1 MRNWLFSR
9 ITLAAALLLASTHI
23 WAQPNIRVDENFD
36 SNISGWKVGKS
47 DDLLAKVDSGAYRIV
62 VKKEGERFFSTRK
75 YFLEKEKD
83 YQITSEFFIDTSATT
98 GYFGLIWGAKSGKDM
113 YCLLVRDTVWA
124 LRVYVGGKSKTLA
137 KGGIQGGTDGNFAYQ
152 IEKKTETY
160 RIRLNEEEI
169 YKGEEL
175 PLMGGHFGYLAFD
188 PVDVRV
194 HNLTLK
200 TASEIPILTNL
211 PVGLKKRNLGKAIN
225 SAQPEKLPVISPDG
239 NYLFFTVKEDSLMD
253 KVYFAKRESREKWSK
268 RKKMPWPVNVEN
280 SSSGI
285 FSVSSDNN
293 TLFMNGKYEDSVY
306 VGKGI
311 SYLVRGENGWESPKN
326 IEIEDYNNEGKF
338 VEHNLSADGKTLLH
352 SLVDDKSME
361 GSYDLYVS
369 FRINDST
376 WTKPLNLG
384 KGINTAG
391 DEISPFLAP
400 DTKTLYFSTDGRK
413 GFGSADIFMSR
424 RLDDSWTK
432 WSTPM
437 NLGPDINTEE
447 WDGYFGV
454 DARGLYAY
462 FTSKSNSLG
471 STDIFQ
477 MVVPPIARPQP
488 VVILRGKVKNA
499 STGKPLAAT
508 VICRDLLTDE
518 IIGMA
523 RSAPKNGAY
532 KIVLPKGRHY
542 SFEATKDG
550 YFSIRGNLD
559 VSILEDFKEQRRDLS
574 LVPLKE
580 GQNILL
586 NNVFFDPGKATLRE
600 ESKPELERVCVLL
613 KAHPEMEIEVA
624 GHTYDMRESQTN
636 LELSQKRAEEVRK
649 FILRCGLGGERVVA
663 KGYGESR
670 PLDEDQLNGNCHK
683 DKRVELVISTF

>member
-1 MRNWLFSR
+1 M
-9 ITLAAALLLASTHI
+9 LATCLLLTVPDI
-23 WAQPNIRVDENFD
+23 QAQSNIRVDERFE

-47 DDLLAKVDSGAYRIV
+47 DDLLAKVDSGVYRIV
-62 VKKEGERFFSTRK
+62 VKNKGERFFSTRK
-75 YFLEKEKD
+75 YFLEKEED
-83 YQITSEFFIDTSATT
+83 YHISTEFFIDTSATS

-113 YCLLVRDTVWA
+113 YCLLVRDTIWA
-124 LRVYVGGKSKTLA
+124 IRVYTGGKSKTLTKGA
-137 KGGIQGGTDGNFAYQ
+137 IKGGEDGNYAYS
-152 IEKKTETY
+152 IEREAESY
-160 RIRLNEEEI
+160 RILLNNEEI
-169 YKGEEL
+169 YAKEEL
-175 PLMGGHFGYLAFD
+175 PLQGGHFGYLAFD

-194 HNLTLK
+194 NKLMIK
-200 TASEIPILTNL
+200 TSSEIPVLTNL
-211 PVGLKKRNLGKAIN
+211 PIGLKKRNLGKAIN
-225 SAQPEKLPVISPDG
+225 SSEPEKLPVISPDG

-253 KVYFAKRESREKWSK
+253 KVYYSKRESREKWSPRK
-268 RKKMPWPVNVEN
+268 RMPWPVNVEN
-280 SSSGI
+280 SSSGV

-293 TLFMNGKYEDSVY
+293 TLFMNGKFEDSVY

-311 SYLVRGENGWESPKN
+311 SYLVRGEKGWETPKN
-326 IEIEDYNNEGKF
+326 IEIKDYNNQGKF

-352 SLVDDKSME
+352 SLVDEKSIE

-376 WTKPLNLG
+376 WTKPVNLG
-384 KGINTAG
+384 KEINTGG

-400 DTKTLYFSTDGRK
+400 DTKTLYFSTDGRQ
-413 GFGSADIFMSR
+413 GFGSADIFMAR
-424 RLDDSWTK
+424 RLDDSWTN

-437 NLGPDINTEE
+437 NLGPDVNTNE

-454 DARGLYAY
+454 DARGVYAY
-462 FTSKSNSLG
+462 FTSKSNSMG

-488 VVILRGKVKNA
+488 VVIMRGKVKNA
-499 STGKPLAAT
+499 STGKALAAT

-523 RSAPKNGAY
+523 RSAPRNGAY

-542 SFEATKDG
+542 SFEASKDG

-559 VSILEDFKEQRRDLS
+559 VSILDDFKEQRRDLA

-600 ESKPELERVCVLL
+600 ESEPELERVCELL

-636 LELSQKRAEEVRK
+636 LELSQKRADEVRR
-649 FILRCGLGGERVVA
+649 FILRCGLGGERVIA

-670 PLDEDQLNGNCHK
+670 PLDDDGINGNCHK

>member
-1 MRNWLFSR
+1 MRNWLFFR
-9 ITLAAALLLASTHI
+9 LTLAAYFTLATLNTG
-23 WAQPNIRVDENFD
+23 AQSLIRVDENFD

-47 DDLLAKVDSGAYRIV
+47 DDLLAKVDSGAYRII
-62 VKKEGERFFSTRK
+62 VKNKGERFFSTRK
-75 YFLEKEKD
+75 YYLEKEKD
-83 YQITSEFFIDTSATT
+83 YLISTEFFIDTAATT

-113 YCLLVRDTVWA
+113 YCLLVRDTIWA
-124 LRVYVGGKSKTLA
+124 LRVYVGGKSKTLT
-137 KGGIQGGTDGNFAYQ
+137 KGGITGTVDGNFNYQ
-152 IEKKTETY
+152 IEKKAEGY
-160 RIRLNEEEI
+160 RINLNGKEV

-175 PLMGGHFGYLAFD
+175 PLQGGHFGYLAFD

-194 HNLTLK
+194 RNLTIK
-200 TASEIPILTNL
+200 TSGKIPVLTNL
-211 PVGLKKRNLGKAIN
+211 PIGLKKRNLGKSIN
-225 SAQPEKLPVISPDG
+225 STEPEKLPVISPDG

-253 KVYFAKRESREKWSK
+253 KVYYAKRESREKWSA

-293 TLFMNGKYEDSVY
+293 TLFMNGKFEDSVY

-311 SYLVRGENGWESPKN
+311 SYLVRGEKGWEPPQN
-326 IEIEDYNNEGKF
+326 IEIKDYNNTGKF

-352 SLVDDKSME
+352 SLVDEKSLG

-384 KGINTAG
+384 KEINTGG

-400 DTKTLYFSTDGRK
+400 DTKTLYFSTDGRE

-424 RLDDSWTK
+424 RLDDSWTQ

-437 NLGPDINTEE
+437 NLGPDVNTEE

-488 VVILRGKVKNA
+488 VVILSGRVKNA

-550 YFSIRGNLD
+550 YFAIRGNLD

-600 ESKPELERVCVLL
+600 ESKPELERVCTLL
-613 KAHPEMEIEVA
+613 RAHPEMEIEVA
-624 GHTYDMRESQTN
+624 GHTYDMRETQTN

-649 FILRCGLGGERVVA
+649 FILRCGLGGERVIA

-670 PLDEDQLNGNCHK
+670 PLDDDQMHGNCHK